1 MCVNPGGGK
10 EEGGVGEDT
19 CRFARQ
25 NLPHHLKHIQNTGL
39 NWEYLAPSMDP
50 EGQEFKVFPLHTP
63 RFPYPKSQGP
73 IPLNHALTLAEH
85 SS

>member
-1 MCVNPGGGK
+1 MCQPWGWERREGSERTHVVLQGK
-10 EEGGVGEDT
+10 I
-19 CRFARQ
+19 F
-25 NLPHHLKHIQNTGL
+25 HIISKHVQNTGL